1 MKYTIGLIFFFFQAL
16 TFQGQTDQ
24 QIIRTLYDN
33 SLTNGM
39 SYGWLDYLSNEIGG
53 RLSGSKNAER
63 AVQYT
68 KSELEKLGLDTV
80 WLQEVM
86 VPKWERGEP
95 ETAYFDTAKDRIK
108 VNICALGGSVATADG
123 GLKAG
128 LIEVR
133 GMEAL
138 KKLTA
143 QEVQGKII
151 FFNLPMDPRLIDT
164 FKAYGSCA
172 NQRYYGALEAG
183 KLGASGVI
191 VRSLNLRQDDY
202 PHTGAMTYGE
212 LPAGQRIPSAAI
224 STNDADKLSKALAK
238 NPETAFYFNMSCK
251 QFDDVLSYN
260 VIGEITGSS
269 KPEEIIMVGGHLDS
283 WDLGDGAHDDG
294 AGVVQAMELLRLL
307 KVSGIKPKR
316 TIRVVLFMNEENGL
330 RGGVKYAEEARLKNE
345 NHIVALESD
354 SGGFS
359 PRGFNFECSG
369 EYFSQVSQWKA
380 LFEPYL
386 IHHFSMGG
394 SGADIGPLKREHTV
408 LIGLVPDSQRYFDH
422 HHAAID
428 TFDAVNKRE
437 LELGTATMASLVY
450 LYDKNGI
457 QKTLLKN

>member
-1 MKYTIGLIFFFFQAL
+1 MKHTIGLIIFFLQAAF
-16 TFQGQTDQ
+16 TQGQTDQ

-39 SYGWLDYLSNEIGG
+39 SYQWLDYLSNQIGG
-53 RLSGSKNAER
+53 RLSGSENAEK

-68 KSELEKLGLDTV
+68 KSELEKLGLDKV

-95 ETAYFDTAKDRIK
+95 EKAYFEIGKDRIK
-108 VNICALGGSVATADG
+108 VNICALGGSVATAEG

-128 LIEVR
+128 VIEVR

-138 KKLTA
+138 KKLTV
-143 QEVQGKII
+143 QQVQGKII
-151 FFNLPMDPRLIDT
+151 FFNLPMDPRFIDT

-183 KLGASGVI
+183 KLGAAGVI

-224 STNDADKLSKALAK
+224 STNDADKLSKALDK

-269 KPEEIIMVGGHLDS
+269 KTGEIIMVGGHLDS
-283 WDLGDGAHDDG
+283 WDLGDGSHDDG
-294 AGVVQAMELLRLL
+294 AGVVQSMEVLRLI

-345 NHIVALESD
+345 NHIMAMESD

-359 PRGFNFECSG
+359 PRGFNFECSE
-369 EYFSQVSQWKA
+369 EYFSQVNQWRD

-386 IHHFSMGG
+386 VHYFKLGG

-408 LIGLVPDSQRYFDH
+408 LVGLEPDSQRYFDY

-428 TFDAVNKRE
+428 TFDGVNKRE
-437 LELGTATMASLVY
+437 LELGAATMVSLVY
-450 LYDKNGI
+450 LYDNYGI